1 MPGRDA
7 NLTGPQHQGPG
18 EFTTAYG
25 SQDLAAASGAIFTV
39 TGMVKVRNIVGA
51 VTTVLATSTSLAIFA
66 GATAVTASTAILTLT
81 TLTALVRV
89 NATLTSPLIA
99 VAGGTGSLYT
109 SPTELLIGS
118 AGSTTTISA
127 TLNGSGTGVIRWGLE
142 YLPMT
147 EGAKILAAQ

>member
-66 GATAVTASTAILTLT
+66 GALRLR
-81 TLTALVRV
+81 LD
-89 NATLTSPLIA
+89 
-99 VAGGTGSLYT
+99 
-109 SPTELLIGS
+109 EIGKDWE
-118 AGSTTTISA
+118 ADHD
-127 TLNGSGTGVIRWGLE
+127 RR
-142 YLPMT
+142 
-147 EGAKILAAQ
+147 